1 VRRRE
6 ALTLFLCAPAWPRLA
21 LGQDRVRRVALMMLN
36 NENDLEGQNRIVAFR
51 AALAKLGWNDG
62 ANVRLEVK
70 WLGGDPART
79 RDYASELVAE
89 APDVIVANGTA
100 AAAALPGARKT
111 TPVAF
116 VVVTDPLGAGFV
128 QSLSRPGGNITGFST
143 FEPDMGTK
151 WLELL
156 KAVAPTLSCVGLLT
170 QPGFKGFAQLI
181 DTIEQH
187 TARFGMQALSMPI
200 QGSADLDDLVP
211 RLAREG
217 GTGLIILPTPLNAA
231 LRQRIIS
238 LAATHRLPAIYPFS
252 YYSRDGGLMAYGVD
266 AGDIFER
273 AAPYVARILQG
284 ESPGDLPVEAP
295 TKFQLIVNLK
305 TAKQLNIVVPPAL
318 LARVDEV
325 IE

>member
-6 ALTLFLCAPAWPRLA
+6 ALTLLLCATSWPHLA

-36 NENDLEGQNRIVAFR
+36 HENDLEGQNRVVAFR

-62 ANVRLEVK
+62 ANVRLEAK
-70 WLGGDPART
+70 WLRGDVART
-79 RDYASELVAE
+79 GGYASELVAE

-100 AAAALPGARKT
+100 AVAALQDRTKT
-111 TPVAF
+111 IPVVF

-143 FEPDMGTK
+143 FEPGMGTK
-151 WLELL
+151 WLQLL
-156 KAVAPTLSCVGLLT
+156 KEAAPGLSRVGLLT
-170 QPGFKGFAQLI
+170 QPGFKGFAQLL
-181 DTIEQH
+181 DTIERN
-187 TARFGMQALSMPI
+187 AAGFGLQALSVPI
-200 QGSADLDDLVP
+200 NGGADLDDLVP
-211 RLAREG
+211 RLARESG
-217 GTGLIILPTPLNAA
+217 AGLIILPTPVNAA

-252 YYSRDGGLMAYGVD
+252 YYIRDGGLMAYGVD

-284 ESPGDLPVEAP
+284 EHPGDLPVEAP
-295 TKFQLIVNLK
+295 TKFRLIVNLK
-305 TAKQLNIVVPPAL
+305 TAKQLNIVLPPAL